1 MNLDE
6 LGVQAVLEARLHTA
20 ERNPARTL
28 VASRL
33 ARLPD
38 AVRDVLL
45 ASVMLEL
52 VGDDHV
58 QLLKE
63 CISRIAQVSEAL
75 DEELGVRPDVLS
87 NDVSLPTLTA
97 ALAALAMKHAGA
109 ADADANAIR
118 IEPEPY

>member
-1 MNLDE
+1 LNLDE

-38 AVRDVLL
+38 EVRDVLL
-45 ASVMLEL
+45 ASMMLEL
-52 VGDDHV
+52 AGDDIALV
-58 QLLKE
+58 KD
-63 CISRIAQVSEAL
+63 CIGLIALVSEAL
-75 DEELGVRPDVLS
+75 DDELGVRPDVLS
-87 NDVSLPTLTA
+87 NGVSLPTLTA
-97 ALAALAMKHAGA
+97 ALAVVAMKYVGKAAAG
-109 ADADANAIR
+109 ANAIR